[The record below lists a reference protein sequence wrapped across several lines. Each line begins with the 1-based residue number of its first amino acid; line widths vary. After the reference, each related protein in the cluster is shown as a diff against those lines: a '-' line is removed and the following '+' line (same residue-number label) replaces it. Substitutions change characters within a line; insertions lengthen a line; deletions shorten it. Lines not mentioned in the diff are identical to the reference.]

1 MGILS
6 PFYAGTFASVSF
18 WEQDSSGWHPG
29 LTVETDGTL
38 INLTG
43 GNHVFMDMGRSPII
57 FDIVAGVEGAQATSL
72 LAKRGDSG
80 TLVWSRGTMT
90 ATLLDI
96 LPTEAD
102 VSGLDANTVTL
113 RFFSDDLPS
122 SIVPSGGLTSD
133 AGALLL
139 TDGGAYII
147 GG

>member
-6 PFYAGTFASVSF
+6 PYYAASFTGTSF

-38 INLTG
+38 YNQMG
-43 GNHVFMDMGRSPII
+43 GNHTFIDMGRAPII
-57 FDIVAGVEGAQATSL
+57 FEIQAGVEGAQATSL

-102 VSGLDANTVTL
+102 ISALDANTLTL

-122 SIVPSGGLTSD
+122 SIIPSGGLTSD